1 MIPEPFSITT
11 GVLGIIG
18 FLNLARAG
26 AQALYK
32 DVQAYQ
38 DAPKDVL
45 KFSKDANL
53 VEYRID
59 LWKRAWLIRPDSHQ
73 DWPVELWGERGWES
87 ICHLIDTLE
96 SLSRSIDD
104 MFEPYLQEF
113 VADQPMAST
122 SGGNHASAPSI
133 AADALRRRA
142 MDKGNKDRLAARI
155 FWLQKISYALANRE
169 NLKTHF
175 DQYKGLIDSLRS
187 MSKEAYFECH
197 NVARCITNRERREMT
212 IKSMLVAQALK
223 TRDASWALHHSCK
236 SAGKGVV
243 ELELSLLRWKLNENT
258 GRPFHSG
265 IPERL
270 CYYVTLTPDAPDS
283 PAEPPGGAPE
293 RKLEL
298 LFERRNTRQQELSF
312 RRCRYGTGLK
322 QLTYRRM
329 QFPTAGDLLAVG
341 NGKCPHHSVSS
352 TSGGAEPRYRVLV
365 GPCLGDNDGLFNLQ
379 TQRLG
384 QLLREL
390 ALGSDFTSSYDN
402 ERDFILLVREVGEQY
417 QKAIDFCCKRPP
429 PGSALSLRTRKE
441 YDNYYTGILA
451 DFFEH
456 VVLP

>member
-298 LFERRNTRQQELSF
+298 LFERRNSSPMQCIASFAEVCAALSDNQTAYL
-312 RRCRYGTGLK
+312 RC
-322 QLTYRRM
+322 
-329 QFPTAGDLLAVG
+329 P
-341 NGKCPHHSVSS
+341 CVSE
-352 TSGGAEPRYRVLV
+352 TQP
-365 GPCLGDNDGLFNLQ
+365 N
-379 TQRLG
+379 QRLIFKCCT
-384 QLLREL
+384 
-390 ALGSDFTSSYDN
+390 SDDPFASNERRQSSLKDLITSSATRAQLS
-402 ERDFILLVREVGEQY
+402 EM
-417 QKAIDFCCKRPP
+417 
-429 PGSALSLRTRKE
+429 SLRDRVE
-441 YDNYYTGILA
+441 AAYVSQNAVSYC
-451 DFFEH
+451 
-456 VVLP
+456 